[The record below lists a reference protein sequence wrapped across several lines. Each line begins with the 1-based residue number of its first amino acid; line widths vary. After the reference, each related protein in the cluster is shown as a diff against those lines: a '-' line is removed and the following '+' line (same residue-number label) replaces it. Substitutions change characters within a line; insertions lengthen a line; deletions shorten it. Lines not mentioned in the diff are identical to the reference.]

1 MGCFLKYICLG
12 LDSSMKDQVGILG
25 VSHFCTWHE
34 TIRSQR
40 NIHPSNHL
48 ALFSSPIANTQ
59 YSVLEGSS
67 MKRSHVTQ
75 SVHMMMGW
83 RPFLRTSQCV
93 SPPDHSLFLDREQKI
108 CMALNL
114 EVSYKSVCHWLV
126 SDSSQGLGGCLGIY
140 MYLCIG
146 KGETGIM
153 TLSKGKAKKE
163 KRNVKLW
170 WEIHTFLGK

>member
-1 MGCFLKYICLG
+1 MGCFLKYIYLG

-59 YSVLEGSS
+59 YTVLEGSL

-75 SVHMMMGW
+75 SVHMM
-83 RPFLRTSQCV
+83 TS
-93 SPPDHSLFLDREQKI
+93 DFH
-108 CMALNL
+108 
-114 EVSYKSVCHWLV
+114 
-126 SDSSQGLGGCLGIY
+126 
-140 MYLCIG
+140 
-146 KGETGIM
+146 
-153 TLSKGKAKKE
+153 
-163 KRNVKLW
+163 
-170 WEIHTFLGK
+170 FLGLHNVYHPQITHCFWTGSRRHAWPWTLRFPVKVSVTGLYLTLARALVAALAYVLVYRKGRDRHNGLEQR